1 MKRCKFCDMD
11 SAVEGF
17 DFCSLDCARWSRIA
31 ERLLKLEGVLIEI
44 KYEIKK
50 SNTTGSWELERD

>member
-1 MKRCKFCDMD
+1 MKHCKFCDMD

-17 DFCSLDCARWSRIA
+17 DFCSLECARWSKIA
-31 ERLLKLEGVLIEI
+31 ERLLRLEGILIEI